1 MPNTL
6 GHIGIQ
12 TLATRGIIRAA
23 DVKWIYLGCI
33 IPDLPWI
40 LQRAVLFVW
49 PKIDALALRYYCDA
63 QASLLFCLIL
73 SAALALLTVQ
83 PGRIF
88 AILGGNA
95 LLHLLLDASQIK
107 WGNGV
112 HLLAPFSW
120 EASNWGWFWPDS
132 VTGYFLTA
140 LGLVALVWFWRSAV
154 NFPAGLRRPPL
165 SRLILLVILG
175 AAYYWMPF
183 WLMAGP
189 EKAGLHDG
197 LLVRNPALRSG
208 RLLEIDRAPYQPD
221 AGGGYITSRYL
232 GRLRVQ
238 GINLGQSA
246 TLSIR
251 GRFIGEN
258 EITVIDYHRH
268 RDGFRDGASYL
279 GLALIVLAWVWYF
292 RKHSRRG
299 RTGEIKQR

>member
-12 TLATRGIIRAA
+12 TLATRGIIRGA

-40 LQRAVLFVW
+40 LQRAVLTVL
-49 PKIDALALRYYCDA
+49 PGIDALALRYYCDV

-73 SAALALLTVQ
+73 SAALALPAVQ
-83 PGRIF
+83 SGRIF
-88 AILGGNA
+88 AILGSNA

-132 VTGYFLTA
+132 FSGYFLTA
-140 LGLVALVWFWRSAV
+140 LGLAALAGFWRRAV

-165 SRLILLVILG
+165 SRLILLMILG
-175 AAYYWMPF
+175 ASYYLMPF
-183 WLMAGP
+183 WLMTGP

-197 LLVRNPALRSG
+197 PLVRDPALRPG
-208 RLLEIDRAPYQPD
+208 QLLEIDRAPYQPG

-232 GRLRVQ
+232 GQLRVQ
-238 GINLGQSA
+238 GMNLGQPA
-246 TLSIR
+246 TVSIR

-258 EITVIDYHRH
+258 EIGVLEYHRH

-279 GLALIVLAWVWYF
+279 GLALIAFTWVWYF
-292 RKHSRRG
+292 RRHSGRG
-299 RTGEIKQR
+299 RTGEIKQS